1 MTLSGSTAADMQE
14 INIRTVSPGKYFTEL
29 VYLDERFLL
38 LSPETPLSEE
48 LRNRL
53 LSWNFDR
60 VYTDGEESD
69 APTTGS
75 TGSAKGDAA
84 VAGTLDQDIRENEE
98 LATASDIYVK
108 LVNFAEST
116 FSNFVASGEISYR
129 EVSDYIRGLIDSTK
143 QHKQHLLR
151 LTELPQTDKNYV
163 VNHSAKT
170 CLLAIVV
177 GSSMKMPPHKLMEL
191 GSAALLHELGMIK
204 LPPQIYMSTEE
215 LGEKEKKAIT
225 AHTILGFKILKGH
238 SFPLNISLAVL
249 ECRER
254 VNGTGYPRGLSADK
268 ISTPAK
274 VISICSAYAALISER
289 PYRAAW
295 NPHNAMLEL
304 LKGRNVIYDETVL
317 RHLVFNLSLFPLGTM
332 VQMANGGRGIVV
344 ETDEENPR
352 TPRVR
357 LVYAPSGERYVEQPI
372 VRTSEQE
379 YAIVKAVERTDNRNS
394 GEAQ

>member
-1 MTLSGSTAADMQE
+1 MQE
-14 INIRTVSPGKYFTEL
+14 VNIRTVNPGKYFTES
-29 VYLDERFLL
+29 VYLDERFVL
-38 LSPETPLSEE
+38 LSPETPLTEE

-75 TGSAKGDAA
+75 SSPAAGDAA
-84 VAGTLDQDIRENEE
+84 VVGSLDQGIRESKE
-98 LATASDIYVK
+98 LATASDIYIK
-108 LVNFAEST
+108 LVNFTEST

-129 EVSDYIRGLIDSTK
+129 EVSDYVRSLIDMVK
-143 QHKQHLLR
+143 QHRKHVLR

-170 CLLAIVV
+170 CLLSIAV

-204 LPPQIYMSTEE
+204 LPSQIYMSTEE

-225 AHTILGFKILKGH
+225 AHTILGFKILRGL
-238 SFPLNISLAVL
+238 SFPLNICLAVL

-254 VNGTGYPRGLSADK
+254 INGSGYPRGLSADK

-274 VISICSAYAALISER
+274 VLAVCSAYAALISDR
-289 PYRAAW
+289 PYRPAW

-304 LKGRNVIYDETVL
+304 LKGRNVIYDDGVL
-317 RHLVFNLSLFPLGTM
+317 RQLVFNLSLFPLGTM
-332 VQMANGGRGIVV
+332 VQMANGARGIVV
-344 ETDEENPR
+344 ETDEEDPR

-357 LVYAPSGERYVEQPI
+357 LVYAPSGERYVEQPV

-379 YAIVKAVERTDNRNS
+379 YAIVKAAEDAGKPGA
-394 GEAQ
+394 GEQK